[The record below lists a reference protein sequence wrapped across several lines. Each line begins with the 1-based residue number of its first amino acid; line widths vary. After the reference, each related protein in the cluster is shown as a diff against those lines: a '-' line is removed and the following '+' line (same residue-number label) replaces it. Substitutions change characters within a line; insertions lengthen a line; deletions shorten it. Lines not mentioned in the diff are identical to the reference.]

1 MPPELHAAKSMADY
15 YGLLAFGVVAL
26 LVIIAVISAVWAR
39 VFRPD
44 LAIRL
49 KIEEEQTKQTL
60 NMKVTAESQE
70 RTSATMAQTSRFVER
85 MLAKCIPN
93 LEPDSPDPRPTGN
106 SEGRR
111 G

>member
-1 MPPELHAAKSMADY
+1 MPPELQAAKSMSDY
-15 YGLLAFGVVAL
+15 YGLLAFGVVSL

-44 LAIRL
+44 LHIRL

-70 RTSATMAQTSRFVER
+70 RTSASLAQTSRFVER
-85 MLAKCIPN
+85 MLEKCVP
-93 LEPDSPDPRPTGN
+93 ESSPTPGSRT
-106 SEGRR
+106 
-111 G
+111 